1 MKKLSIVAALG
12 IAGAVTG
19 CSGGQDVIY
28 VPVDGSSNG
37 PNPYVSTN
45 YDASQPQVD
54 NSDTNVAD
62 TPFVPPPP
70 QEQMASEDPRYF
82 PELMKSTRAAMSA
95 QDHGLMSA
103 IRFLNQSTNF
113 RMSFLVGDG
122 EGFTPL
128 KDDPNRYIA
137 FLTGLDGEVLT
148 LFVASLKPGH
158 YECSSSGFAIGFSF
172 TGEDPLADKTAWS
185 DVGSGYCSFDI
196 SKGPGPDDLE
206 ARYSGLI
213 TANDQQATYLIDDG
227 YFFSRK
233 PQKGITRNTTPPPQ
247 HNNGGNGTGQK
258 PKGGYKG
265 R

>member
-1 MKKLSIVAALG
+1 MNKASLVAAMG
-12 IAGAVTG
+12 MAAVVVGCAGN
-19 CSGGQDVIY
+19 QDVIY
-28 VPVDGSSNG
+28 VPVDGNSQNG

-45 YDASQPQVD
+45 YDAGQPPVD
-54 NSDTNVAD
+54 NSDTTDA
-62 TPFVPPPP
+62 PFVPPPP
-70 QEQMASEDPRYF
+70 EDAGIVAEDPRYF
-82 PELMKSTRAAMSA
+82 PELMKSTRLAMS
-95 QDHGLMSA
+95 QQEHGLMSA

-137 FLTGLDGEVLT
+137 FLTGVEGEVLT
-148 LFVASLKPGH
+148 LFVASLQPGH
-158 YECSSSGFAIGFSF
+158 YECSGSGFAIGFSF
-172 TGEDPLADKTAWS
+172 TGEDPLAEKTAWS
-185 DVGSGYCSFDI
+185 DVGDGYCSFDI

-213 TANDQQATYLIDDG
+213 TANDRKATYLIDDG

-233 PQKGITRNTTPPPQ
+233 PQRSITRNTTPPPPKP
-247 HNNGGNGTGQK
+247 GGTGQK

>member
-1 MKKLSIVAALG
+1 MNKASIVAAIGMSALM
-12 IAGAVTG
+12 AGCAG
-19 CSGGQDVIY
+19 NQDVIY
-28 VPVDGSSNG
+28 VPVDGSQGG

-45 YDASQPQVD
+45 YDAGQPPVENTD
-54 NSDTNVAD
+54 SNADVA
-62 TPFVPPPP
+62 PFVPPPP
-70 QEQMASEDPRYF
+70 QDPGMAAEDPRYF
-82 PELMKSTRAAMSA
+82 PELMKSTRAAMSQ

-137 FLTGLDGEVLT
+137 FLTGVDGEVLT
-148 LFVASLKPGH
+148 LFVSSLQPGH
-158 YECSSSGFAIGFSF
+158 YECNGTGFAIGFSF
-172 TGEDPLADKTAWS
+172 TGEDPLAEKTAWS
-185 DVGSGYCSFDI
+185 DVGDGYCSFDI

-206 ARYSGLI
+206 ARYNGLI
-213 TANDQQATYLIDDG
+213 TANDHKATYLIDDG

-233 PQKGITRNTTPPPQ
+233 PQRSVTRNTTPPPPRPGT
-247 HNNGGNGTGQK
+247 GGNNPQR
-258 PKGGYKG
+258 PKGYKG